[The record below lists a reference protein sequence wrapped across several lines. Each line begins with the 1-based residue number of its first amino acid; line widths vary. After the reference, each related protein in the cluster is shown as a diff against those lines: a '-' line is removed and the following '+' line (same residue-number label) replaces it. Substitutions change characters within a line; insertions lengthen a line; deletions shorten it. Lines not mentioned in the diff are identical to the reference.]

1 MKGFAHRSSSI
12 KVLLPAAK
20 PNAGNKKS
28 RMNGFF
34 LLMDPVVD

>member
-20 PNAGNKKS
+20 PNAGNKKKPKE
-28 RMNGFF
+28 RLF
-34 LLMDPVVD
+34 LLMDPVAD